1 MAHCM
6 VYYAQGSWASCR
18 ASQRGGAIV
27 HRAGWLEGED
37 GRGDVVD
44 YAHVPQQLRHL
55 IERLL
60 ERGAIWPPSSC
71 CAVRTRRAQ
80 SPSARRSP
88 GRGGKEASRAI
99 QHYGHEIAA
108 PFVSLQVPHRLKIAR
123 LKKLRPWPVLAHAPT
138 LPRFLSAS
146 TKPRG
151 ASEAAPTASYFRL
164 IE

>member
-1 MAHCM
+1 MAHGM
-6 VYYAQGSWASCR
+6 VYYAQGSKASCR

-88 GRGGKEASRAI
+88 GRGGKGASRAI

-108 PFVSLQVPHRLKIAR
+108 PFVNLQVPHRLKISL
-123 LKKLRPWPVLAHAPT
+123 LKKL
-138 LPRFLSAS
+138 
-146 TKPRG
+146 
-151 ASEAAPTASYFRL
+151 
-164 IE
+164 

>member
-1 MAHCM
+1 MAWCITHRGRRRAA
-6 VYYAQGSWASCR
+6 VGR

-27 HRAGWLEGED
+27 RRSGWLEGED
-37 GRGDVVD
+37 GRGDVID

-88 GRGGKEASRAI
+88 GRGGKGASRAI
-99 QHYGHEIAA
+99 QHYGHEIAT
-108 PFVSLQVPHRLKIAR
+108 PFVSLQVPYRLKIAR

-151 ASEAAPTASYFRL
+151 SSEAAPTASYFRL

>member
-1 MAHCM
+1 MAWCITHR
-6 VYYAQGSWASCR
+6 GRRR
-18 ASQRGGAIV
+18 AAVRAVAALS
-27 HRAGWLEGED
+27 RAGWLEGDD

-60 ERGAIWPPSSC
+60 ERGAICPPSSC
-71 CAVRTRRAQ
+71 YAVRTRRAQ

-123 LKKLRPWPVLAHAPT
+123 LKTLRPWPVLAHAPT

-151 ASEAAPTASYFRL
+151 ASEAAPTAF
-164 IE
+164 IFV